1 MVGIVQGM
9 IDVIPTHVGVKC
21 VYFWYWT
28 QILTLILMLDAA
40 V

>member
-1 MVGIVQGM
+1 
-9 IDVIPTHVGVKC
+9 VGVKC